1 MDIRERAKSN
11 TTEHVI
17 EANKDRG
24 AEINVGDLV
33 ITSGNLNLGD
43 NASVVIVE

>member
-1 MDIRERAKSN
+1 MSN
-11 TTEHVI
+11 TTEHVV

-24 AEINVGDLV
+24 ADLELGDLI

-43 NASVVIVE
+43 EAPVVLE